1 MLVRGGESER
11 AAATPTSPP
20 LLHPPSP
27 PPRAVYILTLVAE
40 LVSFHALRTA
50 DRAVNGVKYDCRLP
64 SSAGPSEVD
73 AENIGLGALV

>member
-1 MLVRGGESER
+1 MSVGRGER
-11 AAATPTSPP
+11 AQCCDAPHLPSP
-20 LLHPPSP
+20 P

-64 SSAGPSEVD
+64 ASAGPSEVD